1 MGIVIVVEACYIP
14 IVNRNLVI
22 RIGFSFII
30 HTIESGREA
39 VVNNEA
45 VLLGIVWEDEVS
57 GGFQEVYLVS
67 GCSLCRCSFSRRP
80 FMHIVG
86 IDIAATFVFT
96 NVDEVHLYY
105 AIDWSVENLVDDILL
120 AFIV

>member
-1 MGIVIVVEACYIP
+1 MGIVIVVETCYIP
-14 IVNRNLVI
+14 IVNINLVI
-22 RIGFSFII
+22 RICFSCFI

-67 GCSLCRCSFSRRP
+67 AFSLCP

-86 IDIAATFVFT
+86 IYIAATFVFT
-96 NVDEVHLYY
+96 DVDEVHLHY
-105 AIDWSVENLVDDILL
+105 AVDRTVENTVDDILL
-120 AFIV
+120 AVIV

>member
-1 MGIVIVVEACYIP
+1 MGIVIVVETCYIP
-14 IVNRNLVI
+14 IVNINLVI
-22 RIGFSFII
+22 RICLSCLI

-67 GCSLCRCSFSRRP
+67 AFSLCP

-86 IDIAATFVFT
+86 IYIAATFVFT
-96 NVDEVHLYY
+96 NVDEVHLHY
-105 AIDWSVENLVDDILL
+105 AVDRTVENTVDDILL
-120 AFIV
+120 AVIV

>member
-1 MGIVIVVEACYIP
+1 MGIVIVVETCYIP
-14 IVNRNLVI
+14 IVNINIVI
-22 RIGFSFII
+22 RICLSSLI
-30 HTIESGREA
+30 HTIESGRKA

-67 GCSLCRCSFSRRP
+67 AFSLCRCP

-86 IDIAATFVFT
+86 IYIAATFVFT
-96 NVDEVHLYY
+96 NVDEVHLHY
-105 AIDWSVENLVDDILL
+105 AVDRTVENTVDDILL
-120 AFIV
+120 AVIV